1 MNGIRA
7 VGAIFANLDDGGP
20 RLAADKGRGSIYL
33 HHVAVA
39 Q

>member
-7 VGAIFANLDDGGP
+7 VGAIFANLDGCGP
-20 RLAADKGRGSIYL
+20 RLAADKGSGCIYL